1 MFVLRLFFSKM
12 VWKYSYNYITLH
24 QTFNTVTEQKHQR
37 TLLWNERETNIK
49 VKRNYARNKSNH

>member
-1 MFVLRLFFSKM
+1 MFVLELFFSKM

-37 TLLWNERETNIK
+37 TLLWNERETIS
-49 VKRNYARNKSNH
+49 A

>member
-12 VWKYSYNYITLH
+12 VWKYSYNYITLL

-37 TLLWNERETNIK
+37 TLLWNERETIS
-49 VKRNYARNKSNH
+49 A